1 MYVNF
6 SDVNTVFP
14 KDPYPLPEIDHLIDG
29 FSGYHTLSFM
39 DSYSGYNQ
47 IQMDPINELDAT
59 FLSNHGN
66 YYFNVTTFDL
76 KNTRATSQWLID
88 AMFSHQIWQN
98 LEVYVDD
105 MIVKTTEGH
114 NHAANLKDVL

>member
-76 KNTRATSQWLID
+76 KNTRATSQ
-88 AMFSHQIWQN
+88 
-98 LEVYVDD
+98 
-105 MIVKTTEGH
+105 
-114 NHAANLKDVL
+114 